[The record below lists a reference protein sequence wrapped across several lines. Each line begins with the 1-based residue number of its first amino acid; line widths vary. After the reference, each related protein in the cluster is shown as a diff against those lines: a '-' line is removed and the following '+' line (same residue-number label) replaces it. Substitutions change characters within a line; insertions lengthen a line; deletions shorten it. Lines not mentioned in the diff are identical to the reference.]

1 VSIEILE
8 LLFGVVHPIDDG
20 GNLDSIGRREEL
32 IVVRLVVLIGVIF
45 TGEGVNEGL
54 ENADGLLVT
63 LQGADEAG
71 AEEGWTEIIQD
82 F

>member
-1 VSIEILE
+1 VI
-8 LLFGVVHPIDDG
+8 
-20 GNLDSIGRREEL
+20 
-32 IVVRLVVLIGVIF
+32 LIGVISRIIV

-54 ENADGLLVT
+54 ENADSLLVT

-71 AEEGWTEIIQD
+71 AEGGWAEIIQD